1 MARDD
6 DILDEAQEAFKLAS
20 DNEHDNRDA
29 ALEDLKFARLGEQW
43 SLEDKRRRGTDRP
56 ALVINKLPAFIRQ
69 VVNDARQNKPSIKVR
84 PVDDIADVDT
94 AQVINGI
101 IRNIETNSH
110 ADVAYDTAADCA
122 VTMGFGYFRIDLAFS
137 HDDTFDQDLR
147 IEAVPN
153 PFSVYGDP
161 FSTAADS
168 SDWNSAFL
176 TEWLSTEVFKK
187 RYPDADEVN
196 WDDSGVGSLGP
207 DWRTEDEVL
216 LAEWWKREEVKRRVL
231 LLDIPGQ
238 APLTVADD
246 VYKEQRDFLDAI
258 GAKVRRTRD
267 VLSYKVTH
275 YLMTGA
281 EILEETEWPGR
292 YIPVVPVYGEEVN
305 VEGKRIFRSLIRDAK
320 DPQRMF
326 NYWRT
331 TATEMVALAPRAP
344 WVGPEEAF
352 NGEDSQ
358 RWETANTEN
367 WNFLSYK
374 GQVPPQRNEFAGVP
388 AGAIQEAMNASDDIK
403 AVIGLFDA
411 SLGAQ
416 DNATSGVAI
425 NNRAREGDVSTFHFI
440 DNLSRGIRCGGQILI
455 DLIPHVYTAGR
466 VVRILGPEGQ
476 IATAQLGNRTAPPA
490 SPAVPPGLPSGAPPP
505 QAGPGMIPQGN
516 PALGM
521 MPPGMA
527 PGMMP
532 PGMAP
537 GMMPPGMPG
546 LPPSGLPLGPGGAP
560 PAGLPSPG
568 GLLQPDTSSPAPWP
582 PQPPDGTTGM
592 FDLTMGKYDLVV
604 DVGPSYTTR
613 RQEAADQMMKL
624 IQAYPPVA
632 PIIGD
637 LVAKNL
643 DWPGA
648 QEIADRLTTML
659 PPGLQKGP
667 DGQPLPPQ
675 IPPEIQAMQAK
686 QQSDMAAQQAK
697 DQREA
702 MREAGENQREQQRM
716 LAENLTKLIVAKI
729 GAGADIE
736 TARIKS
742 GMDMQTTLADSLM
755 QIFAD
760 AQMQQQQQMQ
770 SQPAMPQAAGAPAG
784 PGMTPP
790 GMAPTMPPGP
800 AGNGAIP
807 MMPPSLQ

>member
-1 MARDD
+1 VARDD
-6 DILDEAQEAFKLAS
+6 DILEEAQEAFKLAS
-20 DNEHDNRDA
+20 DNEDENRKA
-29 ALEDLKFARLGEQW
+29 ALDDLKFARLSDQW
-43 SLEDKRRRGTDRP
+43 APEDKRRRGTDRP

-110 ADVAYDTAADCA
+110 ADVAYDTAADSA
-122 VTMGFGYFRIDLAFS
+122 VTMGFGYFRIDLDFS
-137 HDDTFDQDLR
+137 HDDTFDQDLL
-147 IEAVPN
+147 IKAVPN

-168 SDWNSAFL
+168 SDWNSAFV
-176 TEWLSTEVFKK
+176 TEWLATEVFKR

-216 LAEWWKREEVKRRVL
+216 LAEWWKREEVKRKIL

-238 APLTVADD
+238 APLTIADD

-258 GAKVRRTRD
+258 GAKFRRSRD

-281 EILEETEWPGR
+281 EILEETQWPGR

-352 NGEDSQ
+352 DGEDSQ

-374 GQVPPQRNEFAGVP
+374 GQVPPQRSEFAGVP

-476 IATAQLGNRTAPPA
+476 IATAQLGSRI
-490 SPAVPPGLPSGAPPP
+490 SPLPLGGAPPGAP
-505 QAGPGMIPQGN
+505 LGLPGPAPVGP
-516 PALGM
+516 
-521 MPPGMA
+521 PPGAA
-527 PGMMP
+527 PGM
-532 PGMAP
+532 
-537 GMMPPGMPG
+537 
-546 LPPSGLPLGPGGAP
+546 PPSGLPLGPGGAP
-560 PAGLPSPG
+560 PAGLPPPG
-568 GLLQPDTSSPAPWP
+568 GPLQPDTSSPAPWP

-637 LVAKNL
+637 LIAKNL

-659 PPGLQKGP
+659 PSGLQKGP
-667 DGQPLPPQ
+667 DGQPLPP
-675 IPPEIQAMQAK
+675 PPDPQMMALQAK
-686 QQSDMAAQQAK
+686 QQADMAAQQAK

-702 MREAGENQREQQRM
+702 LRQSGEDQRNQQRM

-729 GAGADIE
+729 QAGADVE

-770 SQPAMPQAAGAPAG
+770 PQPAMPQAAGQPAG
-784 PGMTPP
+784 PGSSPP
-790 GMAPTMPPGP
+790 GVAPTMPPGP
-800 AGNGAIP
+800 AGNGVIP
-807 MMPPSLQ
+807 MMPPGLQ